1 MLEQLKSNSEVELD
15 TDDAKEANIQLEEKK
30 EEESKA
36 PNLNLGEVDLGYQTY
51 DKENKDDKPEI
62 SIEEEQPQEVKT
74 ESKPK
79 EDLASYSDGVQ
90 KRIDKLTKKM
100 REAERREQAALD
112 YAEGLKKKYSDV
124 KSKYDEID
132 ENYIKQFDARIDSE
146 RDTVKSKLKQAI
158 EMQDSEAIISANE
171 ELARLTVEKERAKL
185 TIADR
190 ERRKKSQLSEPEQ
203 AQETVA
209 NTQQTQG
216 TPSKKARDW
225 ATKNDWFGQDQYM
238 TNTAFQIHENLVG
251 EGFDVDSDEYYNEI
265 DRQIKEVY
273 PHKFAESKDD
283 SEEQP
288 KKPVQTVATASRG
301 KSGRRSVK
309 LTKSQVAIA
318 KKLGVPLEEYAKYVK
333 EVQ

>member
-1 MLEQLKSNSEVELD
+1 MLENVNRNPEVELD
-15 TDDAKEANIQLEEKK
+15 TDDAQEANIQLEEKK
-30 EEESKA
+30 EEESKK

-51 DKENKDDKPEI
+51 DKNDKDEKPEI
-62 SIEEEQPQEVKT
+62 SIEEDTQEEKV

-79 EDLASYSDGVQ
+79 EDLAAYSEGVQ
-90 KRIDKLTKKM
+90 KRIDKLTKRM
-100 REAERREQAALD
+100 REAERREEAALQ

-132 ENYIKQFDARIDSE
+132 ESYIKQFDARIDSE
-146 RDTVKSKLKQAI
+146 RDTVKAKLKQAI

-190 ERRKKSQLSEPEQ
+190 EKRKKSAVVETETAPET
-203 AQETVA
+203 AV
-209 NTQQTQG
+209 NTQERQP
-216 TPSKKARDW
+216 TPSRKAREW
-225 ATKNDWFGQDQYM
+225 AQNNTWFGQDQYM

-265 DRQIKEVY
+265 DKQIREVY
-273 PHKFAESKDD
+273 PHRFAESKDD

-288 KKPVQTVATASRG
+288 RKPVQTVATASRG

>member
-1 MLEQLKSNSEVELD
+1 MLENVNKNPDVELD
-15 TDDAKEANIQLEEKK
+15 IDDAQEANIQLEEKK
-30 EEESKA
+30 EEESKK

-51 DKENKDDKPEI
+51 DKNDKDEKPEI
-62 SIEEEQPQEVKT
+62 SIEEDTQEEKV

-79 EDLASYSDGVQ
+79 EDLAAYSEGVQ
-90 KRIDKLTKKM
+90 KRIDKLTKRM
-100 REAERREQAALD
+100 REAERREEAALQ

-146 RDTVKSKLKQAI
+146 RDTVKAKLKQAI

-190 ERRKKSQLSEPEQ
+190 EKRKKSAVVETETAPET
-203 AQETVA
+203 AV
-209 NTQQTQG
+209 NTQERQP
-216 TPSKKARDW
+216 TPSRKAREW
-225 ATKNDWFGQDQYM
+225 AQNNTWFGQDQYM

-265 DRQIKEVY
+265 DKQIREVY
-273 PHKFAESKDD
+273 PHRFAESKDD

-288 KKPVQTVATASRG
+288 RKPVQTVATASRG

-333 EVQ
+333 EV